1 MDLNLHIMMKMIMLN
16 MFVQSVNII
25 FGTRKMGFYE
35 ENTLNNDM
43 CDNMEVIGNIY
54 ENDELLRR

>member
-1 MDLNLHIMMKMIMLN
+1 MMKMIMLN

-25 FGTRKMGFYE
+25 FGTRKMGLYE